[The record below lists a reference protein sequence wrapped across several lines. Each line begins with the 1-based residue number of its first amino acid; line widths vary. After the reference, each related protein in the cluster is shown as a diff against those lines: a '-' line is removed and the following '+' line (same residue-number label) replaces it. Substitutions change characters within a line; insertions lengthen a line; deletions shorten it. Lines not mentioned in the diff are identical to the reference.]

1 MKTKLILA
9 ASVAA
14 TCLAVTAVILNGTPK
29 AEPAAVSRPSILGIA
44 HVALRVKDA
53 AEARNFFGHV
63 LGFDEL
69 PLEET
74 AKGKMRY
81 TYFKVNDN
89 QYIEISPTLSSPTE
103 DRLID
108 IAFRTTDARGLR
120 EYLASH
126 GVSVPGELRK
136 DAEGNLSFS
145 LQDPAGHTVEFIQ
158 YTPGSVESR
167 NFGKFLSS
175 KRTSKE
181 IIHAGETVQN
191 RAPADDFYR
200 GILGYRVTWYGGMTD
215 NRTDWVDMEV
225 PNGTNWLE
233 FMLNVHNPSPRT
245 LGVMNHFSL
254 GVKDI
259 HKVFATVK
267 ARGYSAGKPQIGRDG
282 KWQLNL
288 YDADLTRVEFMEFK
302 PVQKPCC
309 SPMIMNP

>member
-9 ASVAA
+9 AMVAA
-14 TCLAVTAVILNGTPK
+14 TGLAVTAVILNGMPK
-29 AEPAAVSRPSILGIA
+29 AQSAASSPPILGIA
-44 HVALRVKDA
+44 HVAFRVKDA
-53 AEARNFFGHV
+53 AEARNFFGYV

-74 AKGKMRY
+74 AKGKTRY

-120 EYLASH
+120 RYLASH
-126 GVSVPGELRK
+126 GLSVPDELRK
-136 DAEGNLSFS
+136 DPEGDLSFS

-158 YTPGSVESR
+158 YMPGSVESR
-167 NFGKFLSS
+167 NFGKYLSS
-175 KRTSKE
+175 KRTSE
-181 IIHAGETVQN
+181 QIIHAGETVQD
-191 RAPADDFYR
+191 RTAADDFYR
-200 GILGYRVTWYGGMTD
+200 GILGYRVMWYGGMTD
-215 NRTDWVDMEV
+215 TRTDWVDMEV

-259 HKVFATVK
+259 QRAFATVK
-267 ARGYSAGKPQIGRDG
+267 TRGYNAEKPQIGRDG
-282 KWQLNL
+282 KWQMNL
-288 YDADLTRVEFMEFK
+288 YDADLTRVEYMEFK

-309 SPMIMNP
+309 SPMILKP